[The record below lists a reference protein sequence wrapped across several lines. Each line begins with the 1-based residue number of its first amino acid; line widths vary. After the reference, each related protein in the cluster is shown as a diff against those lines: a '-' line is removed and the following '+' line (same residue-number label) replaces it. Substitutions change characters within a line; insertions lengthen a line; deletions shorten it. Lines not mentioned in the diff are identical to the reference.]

1 MVNALIGALIGV
13 SNLSKIYNGCA
24 TNSANFRLFLLA
36 YTFGITS
43 PNNRIRKVTTI
54 TSKINFINSESIAE
68 NKLALIKE
76 NKITTPIL
84 IKLLATRSV
93 ANNFLGFSTNNKMS
107 FPLEESAFERSS
119 RVLGDKEKKATS
131 APESNADIKSKTK
144 IPIVP
149 KSKLESMF

>member
-1 MVNALIGALIGV
+1 M
-13 SNLSKIYNGCA
+13 
-24 TNSANFRLFLLA
+24 
-36 YTFGITS
+36 
-43 PNNRIRKVTTI
+43 
-54 TSKINFINSESIAE
+54 INSDSIAE
-68 NKLALIKE
+68 NKLELIKE

-93 ANNFLGFSTNNKMS
+93 ANNFFGLSTNNKIN
-107 FPLEESAFERSS
+107 FPFEESAFERSS
-119 RVLGDKEKKATS
+119 RVFGDKEKKATS

>member
-1 MVNALIGALIGV
+1 M
-13 SNLSKIYNGCA
+13 
-24 TNSANFRLFLLA
+24 
-36 YTFGITS
+36 
-43 PNNRIRKVTTI
+43 
-54 TSKINFINSESIAE
+54 INSDSIAE

-93 ANNFLGFSTNNKMS
+93 ANNFFGLSTNNKIN
-107 FPLEESAFERSS
+107 FPFEESAFERSS
-119 RVLGDKEKKATS
+119 MVFGDKEKKATS